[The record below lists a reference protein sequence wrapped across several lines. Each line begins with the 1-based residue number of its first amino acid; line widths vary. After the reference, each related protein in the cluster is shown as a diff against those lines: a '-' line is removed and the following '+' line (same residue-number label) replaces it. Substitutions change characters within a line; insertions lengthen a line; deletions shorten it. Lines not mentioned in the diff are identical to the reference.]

1 MWAVPPGTYYRTVY
15 NFTIFINMIRLKT
28 LLEQSFF
35 AANNAPRFNLSKGS
49 GGVSG
54 KTPGTEFDDGTVDN
68 SEPIHTTTSKDWV
81 RETFEKAQAL
91 HRKADSTSYSIAK
104 QLHKDIEGIGS
115 GSLLKT
121 LHICKDIEMLSS
133 VIAAYIKLYKV
144 SLYGDIEREWSMS
157 WDSVWLAIKQLNPN
171 VRKYISRNTFL

>member
-1 MWAVPPGTYYRTVY
+1 
-15 NFTIFINMIRLKT
+15 MIRLKT
-28 LLEQSFF
+28 LLEQAFF
-35 AANNAPRFNLSKGS
+35 AANNAPRINLNKGP
-49 GGVSG
+49 GNFSG

-68 SEPIHTTTSKDWV
+68 SEPIYTTTSKDRV
-81 RETFEKAQAL
+81 QETFEKAHAL

-144 SLYGDIEREWSMS
+144 SLYSDIEREWSMS
-157 WDSVWLAIKQLNPN
+157 WDSVWLAIKRLNPN
-171 VRKYISRNTFL
+171 VRKHISRNTFL

>member
-1 MWAVPPGTYYRTVY
+1 
-15 NFTIFINMIRLKT
+15 MIRLKT

-81 RETFEKAQAL
+81 RETFDKAHAL
-91 HRKADSTSYSIAK
+91 HCKADSTSYSIAK
-104 QLHKDIEGIGS
+104 QLHKDIEGFGS
-115 GSLLKT
+115 GALLKT
-121 LHICKDIEMLSS
+121 LHGIKHIEMLSC
-133 VIAAYIKLYKV
+133 VITAYIKLYKV
-144 SLYGDIEREWSMS
+144 SLYSDIESELSTS
-157 WDSVWLAIKQLNPN
+157 WDSVWLAIKRLNPN
-171 VRKYISRNTFL
+171 VLLALSRSKNFA